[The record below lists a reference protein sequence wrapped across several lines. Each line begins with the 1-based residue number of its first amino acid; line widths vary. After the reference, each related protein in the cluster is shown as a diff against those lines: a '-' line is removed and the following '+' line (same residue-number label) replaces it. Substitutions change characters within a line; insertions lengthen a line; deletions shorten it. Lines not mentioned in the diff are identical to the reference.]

1 MPTYTRII
9 LGLACIIMAAC
20 GAGIMPDDETIKS
33 SPTASPAPWEP
44 KIDDESL
51 IRGEAFV
58 NESQIIVQENAPHQ
72 HLLRLSGALPTP
84 CHQLRV
90 LLPEPDELARI
101 WVEVYS
107 LSDPAEICIQVLEP
121 FEASIPLGEFSPREY
136 EVLVNGDLIG
146 SINY

>member
-33 SPTASPAPWEP
+33 RPTASPALWDPE
-44 KIDDESL
+44 IDDESL

>member
-33 SPTASPAPWEP
+33 SPTASPALWDPE
-44 KIDDESL
+44 IDDESL

>member
-33 SPTASPAPWEP
+33 SPTASPALWDPE
-44 KIDDESL
+44 IDDESL

-121 FEASIPLGEFSPREY
+121 FEANIPLGEFSPGEY
-136 EVLVNGDLIG
+136 EVLVNGDIVG

>member
-33 SPTASPAPWEP
+33 SPTASPALWDPE
-44 KIDDESL
+44 IDDESL

-72 HLLRLSGALPTP
+72 HLRRLSGALPTP

-90 LLPEPDELARI
+90 LVPEPDELARI

-121 FEASIPLGEFSPREY
+121 FEANIPLGEFSPGEY

>member
-1 MPTYTRII
+1 
-9 LGLACIIMAAC
+9 MAAC

-33 SPTASPAPWEP
+33 RPTAS
-44 KIDDESL
+44 
-51 IRGEAFV
+51 GEAFV

-121 FEASIPLGEFSPREY
+121 FEASIPLGEFSPGEY